1 MESKYDRVA
10 YPENAYLHSDGEQ
23 EEFGTGVYPGVS
35 IISRHHR
42 RDDTIKIA
50 CFKVQRKFRLFLVIG
65 AILFLF
71 LLTLIIVLSTSGKK
85 HLDSSENE
93 PENMPQNTN
102 DKTHGKFSRGLVGI
116 TALGGLWLSG
126 RALASGA
133 EGPEFEPPPG

>member
-1 MESKYDRVA
+1 MIE
-10 YPENAYLHSDGEQ
+10 LHTPKMLTFTQMVNRKNLGLVFILVS
-23 EEFGTGVYPGVS
+23 S